1 MTPDPRPL
9 TLASMGNVAIVA
21 DSSACLPGELLARYG
36 IVSVP
41 LGLVIDG
48 EVYPD
53 GSLTSSELFERVEA
67 SRHGGQT
74 TSPAPGEFLEAFER
88 ARDGGAEAVLCLTL
102 SARYSGGAYSAA
114 VNAANLA
121 AERLPGLD
129 IRVVDTGGL
138 AMTHGFA
145 VLAAAR
151 AAEAGADMDKVAVTA
166 RTVGESG
173 RLIGALDTLRYL
185 VKGGRA
191 PWIVGWA
198 SSLLRIKPV
207 LAFED
212 GRARSIARPRTWAA
226 AKERMLDAMGKRLT
240 SAGTLRAAVMH
251 TDAPER
257 AAELARDVCE
267 RFRPEEMLVTEFTNV
282 MAIHTG
288 PGFVG
293 LAFYEDD

>member
-1 MTPDPRPL
+1 
-9 TLASMGNVAIVA
+9 MGNIAIVA

-48 EVYPD
+48 QVYPD
-53 GSLTSSELFERVEA
+53 GSLTPAELFERVEA
-67 SRHGGQT
+67 SRRGGQT
-74 TSPAPGEFLEAFER
+74 TSPAPGEVLEAFER
-88 ARDGGAEAVLCLTL
+88 ARDGGAEAVVCLTL
-102 SARYSGGAYSAA
+102 SARYSGTHSAA
-114 VNAANLA
+114 VNAAKLA
-121 AERLPGLD
+121 TERLPGLD
-129 IRVVDTGGL
+129 VRVVNTGGL

-151 AAEAGADMDKVAVTA
+151 AAEAGAS
-166 RTVGESG
+166 VGEAASTALIVGERG

-185 VKGGRA
+185 VKGGRV
-191 PWIVGWA
+191 PLIVGWA

-212 GRARSIARPRTWAA
+212 GKARSIARPRTWAA
-226 AKERMLDAMGKRLT
+226 AKGRMLDAMAKRL
-240 SAGTLRAAVMH
+240 SGRGTLHAAVMH
-251 TDAPER
+251 TDAAER

-267 RFRPEEMLVTEFTNV
+267 RFRPKEMLVTEFTNV